1 VPKTHK
7 VAAVEHLSAIA
18 DANGFFTNKPIWEH
32 ANNAAL
38 KDLRKSPHLLLEKD
52 EVFIPDKVARV
63 EKKSTAASHR
73 FVTKLDRIQL
83 HVRLLDFTDKPVANA
98 QVDLRAG
105 SVLAEKQTDADGKVK
120 SEVPRSTLAAR
131 IIVFGEDGDRTKPP
145 VVEYALRVGGLN
157 PIDTEEGQVQ
167 RLNNLGYRIP
177 HEDRDA
183 EGKPLRDPD
192 EVQSAIEEFQ
202 CDHGI
207 KVTGKVDGPTKAK
220 LLEIYGG

>member
-1 VPKTHK
+1 VPKEHF

-18 DANGFFTNKPIWEH
+18 DANGFFTNKPIWDH
-32 ANNAAL
+32 AENAKL
-38 KDLRKSPHLLLEKD
+38 KNDRKSPHLLHEKD
-52 EVFIPDKVARV
+52 RVFIPDKVARV

-83 HVRLLDFTDKPVANA
+83 HVRLLTFSDKPLANA
-98 QVDLRAG
+98 HIDLRAG
-105 SVLAEKQTDADGKVK
+105 SVLAEKQTGADGKVK

-131 IIVFGEDGDRTKPP
+131 LTVFGEDGDRTKPP
-145 VVEYALRVGGLN
+145 IVEYALRVGGLN
-157 PIDTEEGQVQ
+157 GIDTNEGQIQ

-177 HEDRDA
+177 HEDRDE
-183 EGKPLRDPD
+183 EGKPIRDPD

-220 LLEIYGG
+220 LLQIYGG